1 MKKHEYRK
9 NRITEIRDNG
19 NTRITEIEVGYLSK
33 PEGTVDM
40 GTKWAIK
47 RDNQATSYP
56 ISFQLSSRT
65 TEL

>member
-1 MKKHEYRK
+1 MVDRK

-47 RDNQATSYP
+47 RDRSLLTHLSNMQAMGVD
-56 ISFQLSSRT
+56 QC
-65 TEL
+65 E

>member
-1 MKKHEYRK
+1 M
-9 NRITEIRDNG
+9 EIRDNG

-47 RDNQATSYP
+47 CEQNNIKPYIPKRVG
-56 ISFQLSSRT
+56 ISDIFI
-65 TEL
+65 